1 MCGIVGVIGS
11 NNVIDV
17 VIDGLKKLEY
27 RGYDSAG
34 ILLIENN
41 SFSVFKEQGKIL
53 NLESLFQK
61 ENKSLSSKIAIG
73 HTRWATHG
81 KPSKN
86 NAHPHSISFVGVVHN
101 GIIENYQEIKQMLIL
116 EGVEFLSQTDSEI
129 IPHLI
134 QKNFL
139 KLKDYKE
146 SILKTVKELEGSFAL
161 AIIFLDNP
169 NQIFVAKKGSP
180 LIIGIGDDQNFI
192 ASDYQAI
199 AKYSNKIIILEDN
212 QIGIIGKN
220 NCEIYKFNGNK
231 ILPNIRQMKTL
242 NKNIAKGDFPHF
254 MLKEIYEQP
263 NVIAET
269 IETYIDLENYNIN
282 LPNFSFNLQDIQ
294 KITIIACGTSYYAGL
309 CGKYIIEKFARIP
322 VEVDIASEFRYR
334 DAIFL
339 KNSLIIFISQSGET
353 ADSLASLKYCK
364 ENNQN
369 SLAIVNVDISSMA
382 EISDA
387 IIKTIAGPEIG
398 VASTKCYIAQIAVLS
413 ILAIKVAEI
422 KGTINN
428 DKKISLIKELIHC
441 QEKITEILDDDNVKK
456 ISDIAE
462 NLKNSKQILFTGRG
476 VSSVSA
482 LESSLKMRELSYINA
497 QGIASGELKHGTIA
511 VIDEDTPLI
520 AIGVDTAE
528 NSLIDKIISNIEEV
542 CARGAKVTFV
552 SDKKSIKKIKNLI
565 YNSIEIPDIDG
576 IIQESII
583 PIVATQLLA
592 YFTALKL
599 GNDVDQPRNLAKS
612 VTVE

>member
-1 MCGIVGVIGS
+1 
-11 NNVIDV
+11 
-17 VIDGLKKLEY
+17 
-27 RGYDSAG
+27 
-34 ILLIENN
+34 
-41 SFSVFKEQGKIL
+41 
-53 NLESLFQK
+53 
-61 ENKSLSSKIAIG
+61 
-73 HTRWATHG
+73 
-81 KPSKN
+81 
-86 NAHPHSISFVGVVHN
+86 
-101 GIIENYQEIKQMLIL
+101 
-116 EGVEFLSQTDSEI
+116 
-129 IPHLI
+129 
-134 QKNFL
+134 
-139 KLKDYKE
+139 
-146 SILKTVKELEGSFAL
+146 
-161 AIIFLDNP
+161 
-169 NQIFVAKKGSP
+169 
-180 LIIGIGDDQNFI
+180 
-192 ASDYQAI
+192 
-199 AKYSNKIIILEDN
+199 
-212 QIGIIGKN
+212 
-220 NCEIYKFNGNK
+220 
-231 ILPNIRQMKTL
+231 LPNIRQMKTL
-242 NKNIAKGDFPHF
+242 NKNISKGDFPHF

-282 LPNFSFNLQDIQ
+282 LPNFSINLQDIQ

-334 DAIFL
+334 DAIFA

-382 EISDA
+382 ETSDA

-441 QEKITEILDDDNVKK
+441 QEKITQILDDDNVKK

-592 YFTALKL
+592 YFAALKL

>member
-41 SFSVFKEQGKIL
+41 SFSVFKEQGKIS

-86 NAHPHSISFVGVVHN
+86 NAHPHSSSFVGVVHN

-511 VIDEDTPLI
+511 VIDENTPLI